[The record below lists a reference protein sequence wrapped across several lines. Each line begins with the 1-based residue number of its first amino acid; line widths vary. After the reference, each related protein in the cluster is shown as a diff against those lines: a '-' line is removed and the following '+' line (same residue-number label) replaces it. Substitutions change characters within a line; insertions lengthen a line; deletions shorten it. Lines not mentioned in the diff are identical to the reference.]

1 MHTFIISVNRWR
13 FLQRIQVTMS
23 GLHSSDD
30 PVELHDQQLE
40 FPEHR
45 FMEHIAE
52 NEQERHPRSIYLNT
66 PPPRVLPVL
75 ALNEVFVGESLS
87 SR

>member
-1 MHTFIISVNRWR
+1 
-13 FLQRIQVTMS
+13 MS
-23 GLHSSDD
+23 GQHINDD
-30 PVELHDQQLE
+30 PIELHDQQLM

-45 FMEHIAE
+45 FVEHIAE
-52 NEQERHPRSIYLNT
+52 NEQERHPRNISSNT

-87 SR
+87 SRCVFVGISK

>member
-1 MHTFIISVNRWR
+1 
-13 FLQRIQVTMS
+13 MS
-23 GLHSSDD
+23 GRHINDD
-30 PVELHDQQLE
+30 PIELHDQQLV

-45 FMEHIAE
+45 FTEHIAE
-52 NEQERHPRSIYLNT
+52 DEQVRILRKQIPERVRFPARK
-66 PPPRVLPVL
+66 LPCL